1 MTFKGM
7 IKSLLPAPMLQL
19 VRDLR
24 RAEPGARLE
33 LLRIAATDDPARHLP
48 GSGGGTIVFI
58 CHGNVLRSAVAEA
71 LFRRKAPDLAHR
83 AASAGLHTRVG
94 RTADPRGQIVARE
107 LGVEL
112 KDHRSR
118 PLDRELVAGA
128 DLLVVMDRVNLAE
141 ARSRH
146 PEARDRVIRLG
157 RLTLGPADIPDPYMG
172 TEDDVRA
179 AYHRV
184 GEGVT
189 ELIRQLK
196 A

>member
-1 MTFKGM
+1 MTARALL
-7 IKSLLPAPMLQL
+7 KSLLPSPVLQL
-19 VRDLR
+19 IRDLR

-33 LLRIAATDDPARHLP
+33 LLLLAATDDPARHLP
-48 GSGGGTIVFI
+48 GTGEGAIVFI

-71 LFRRKAPDLAHR
+71 LFRLRAPELAHR

-94 RTADPRGQIVARE
+94 RPADPRGQIVARE

-118 PLDRELVAGA
+118 PLASDLVAGA

-141 ARSRH
+141 TRSRH
-146 PEARDRVIRLG
+146 PEARNRAIRLG
-157 RLTLGPADIPDPYMG
+157 RLTRGPADIPDPYMG
-172 TEDDVRA
+172 SEDDVRA

-184 GEGVT
+184 AEGVT